1 MRLNK
6 RACRKLADPTWK
18 MNLNS
23 GLFCADQLQYIV
35 RSAVRNVDH
44 QRVLILYVY
53 DREQVNVGET
63 RPLWTVFQS
72 REQYITLARREDG
85 AVYWRK
91 AAFDNLSRQPSFRNK
106 CAFYSL
112 NDEKKVMRFCKEDK
126 KDGFACLDS
135 LQSRIMHQSTL
146 QRRHSKQ
153 RKIIER
159 METVPGLPRGL
170 KSWIHKEIMPVYIFY
185 TYSKGAKEM
194 VGYCTA
200 CRRSVKVSGIKH
212 NTDGCCPLCKKAVT
226 YKSRGRRGNVLD
238 RETLQVL
245 QRISDTELVVRFV
258 KIYRRYPNADVP
270 EEDIY
275 ESSRIF
281 ICLDRKG
288 AASSEHFYK
297 QFYSED
303 ITPWK
308 KGNRPVFSKWQYNFN
323 ADDNG
328 YLYDRNLDLVLDN
341 TPWKY
346 SQLKNYYQA
355 DKSPFYVIDYLK
367 RFLDYPML
375 EYLVKLGLYR
385 LAEEL
390 VNPNYYYYMLD
401 YAINKKGKSIY
412 GVLGLGK
419 SYLPLLRRI
428 NPGSKQL
435 TLIKK
440 FLKNHIPVD
449 EQLFTWCTRHK
460 VGRLENLTVPLQY
473 MTAYKLIRYAN
484 EQFEKYQRRSWSDQT
499 VFYDMETLL
508 NSYRDYISMC
518 EALEYDLS
526 NSFVLYPAN
535 LSKAHDKVNDLSDKE
550 KAQAYENQI
559 QKLYEKLNS
568 QYTFMQNGYFIV
580 LPRSVKEIMEEGHKL
595 HHCIGTYVKSIVKR
609 KCLVFFVRKVSEPD
623 KPLCTVEL
631 NGAEVGQVS
640 MFGNKAPT
648 PQIKLFLKVWEQ
660 KVVMAPAEQLAA

>member
-146 QRRHSKQ
+146 QR
-153 RKIIER
+153 KIIER

-212 NTDGCCPLCKKAVT
+212 NTEGCCPLCKKAVT

>member
-212 NTDGCCPLCKKAVT
+212 NTEGCCPLCKKAVT

-245 QRISDTELVVRFV
+245 QRISDTELVV
-258 KIYRRYPNADVP
+258 
-270 EEDIY
+270 
-275 ESSRIF
+275 
-281 ICLDRKG
+281 
-288 AASSEHFYK
+288 
-297 QFYSED
+297 
-303 ITPWK
+303 
-308 KGNRPVFSKWQYNFN
+308 
-323 ADDNG
+323 
-328 YLYDRNLDLVLDN
+328 
-341 TPWKY
+341 
-346 SQLKNYYQA
+346 
-355 DKSPFYVIDYLK
+355 
-367 RFLDYPML
+367 
-375 EYLVKLGLYR
+375 
-385 LAEEL
+385 
-390 VNPNYYYYMLD
+390 
-401 YAINKKGKSIY
+401 
-412 GVLGLGK
+412 
-419 SYLPLLRRI
+419 
-428 NPGSKQL
+428 
-435 TLIKK
+435 
-440 FLKNHIPVD
+440 
-449 EQLFTWCTRHK
+449 
-460 VGRLENLTVPLQY
+460 
-473 MTAYKLIRYAN
+473 
-484 EQFEKYQRRSWSDQT
+484 
-499 VFYDMETLL
+499 
-508 NSYRDYISMC
+508 
-518 EALEYDLS
+518 
-526 NSFVLYPAN
+526 
-535 LSKAHDKVNDLSDKE
+535 
-550 KAQAYENQI
+550 
-559 QKLYEKLNS
+559 
-568 QYTFMQNGYFIV
+568 
-580 LPRSVKEIMEEGHKL
+580 
-595 HHCIGTYVKSIVKR
+595 
-609 KCLVFFVRKVSEPD
+609 
-623 KPLCTVEL
+623 
-631 NGAEVGQVS
+631 
-640 MFGNKAPT
+640 
-648 PQIKLFLKVWEQ
+648 
-660 KVVMAPAEQLAA
+660 

>member
-212 NTDGCCPLCKKAVT
+212 NTEGCCPLCKKAVT

-258 KIYRRYPNADVP
+258 KIYRRYPMP
-270 EEDIY
+270 TFQK
-275 ESSRIF
+275 RIF
-281 ICLDRKG
+281 MKAPGYLFAWTVKVLQVQNTFTSNSTARILHHGKKVIVRCSANGSIILMRMTMVTCMTG
-288 AASSEHFYK
+288 IWTWCW
-297 QFYSED
+297 
-303 ITPWK
+303 ITPP
-308 KGNRPVFSKWQYNFN
+308 GNILS
-323 ADDNG
+323 
-328 YLYDRNLDLVLDN
+328 
-341 TPWKY
+341 
-346 SQLKNYYQA
+346 LKITIRQTNR
-355 DKSPFYVIDYLK
+355 
-367 RFLDYPML
+367 RFM
-375 EYLVKLGLYR
+375 
-385 LAEEL
+385 
-390 VNPNYYYYMLD
+390 
-401 YAINKKGKSIY
+401 
-412 GVLGLGK
+412 
-419 SYLPLLRRI
+419 
-428 NPGSKQL
+428 
-435 TLIKK
+435 
-440 FLKNHIPVD
+440 
-449 EQLFTWCTRHK
+449 
-460 VGRLENLTVPLQY
+460 
-473 MTAYKLIRYAN
+473 
-484 EQFEKYQRRSWSDQT
+484 
-499 VFYDMETLL
+499 
-508 NSYRDYISMC
+508 
-518 EALEYDLS
+518 
-526 NSFVLYPAN
+526 
-535 LSKAHDKVNDLSDKE
+535 
-550 KAQAYENQI
+550 
-559 QKLYEKLNS
+559 
-568 QYTFMQNGYFIV
+568 
-580 LPRSVKEIMEEGHKL
+580 
-595 HHCIGTYVKSIVKR
+595 
-609 KCLVFFVRKVSEPD
+609 
-623 KPLCTVEL
+623 
-631 NGAEVGQVS
+631 
-640 MFGNKAPT
+640 
-648 PQIKLFLKVWEQ
+648 
-660 KVVMAPAEQLAA
+660 

>member
-212 NTDGCCPLCKKAVT
+212 NTCLLYTSSIITGPPGSGKTSAIKAIIEVFRILCPKGIIMLMAPT
-226 YKSRGRRGNVLD
+226 GRASRRMVESTGFEEASTLHSGLSVISEEDESCRKREPGLLDADLIIVDEVSLVDMWLMSQFFKRLKRNTKIVLVGDVNQLPSVGAGNVLYEMIHCGLIPVTVLD
-238 RETLQVL
+238 EIFRQDKDSSIPYNARLINQGCTKLHDGSDFTFISSVNQVKAAEVIAERYCQEIEENGIEQVQILSPFRE
-245 QRISDTELVVRFV
+245 D
-258 KIYRRYPNADVP
+258 
-270 EEDIY
+270 
-275 ESSRIF
+275 
-281 ICLDRKG
+281 G
-288 AASSEHFYK
+288 AASAAHLNAVIRERVNPFCSTEDEIHSGTMSFRVGDRIMQTKNTEHVSNGDLGFIRYVKDTPEGKRIGMDFGVGRELEYGIEDLSHIELSYATTVHKAMGSEFPIILIPILEAHK
-297 QFYSED
+297 
-303 ITPWK
+303 IM
-308 KGNRPVFSKWQYNFN
+308 
-323 ADDNG
+323 
-328 YLYDRNLDLVLDN
+328 LYRNLLYTAVTRAKTKVILVGQKSALLTAIHRNGNNKRNTLLGHRIRLYYRAFAKSAGIPIPADLEELE
-341 TPWKY
+341 
-346 SQLKNYYQA
+346 LKNA
-355 DKSPFYVIDYLK
+355 
-367 RFLDYPML
+367 
-375 EYLVKLGLYR
+375 G
-385 LAEEL
+385 
-390 VNPNYYYYMLD
+390 
-401 YAINKKGKSIY
+401 
-412 GVLGLGK
+412 
-419 SYLPLLRRI
+419 
-428 NPGSKQL
+428 
-435 TLIKK
+435 
-440 FLKNHIPVD
+440 
-449 EQLFTWCTRHK
+449 
-460 VGRLENLTVPLQY
+460 
-473 MTAYKLIRYAN
+473 
-484 EQFEKYQRRSWSDQT
+484 
-499 VFYDMETLL
+499 
-508 NSYRDYISMC
+508 
-518 EALEYDLS
+518 
-526 NSFVLYPAN
+526 
-535 LSKAHDKVNDLSDKE
+535 
-550 KAQAYENQI
+550 
-559 QKLYEKLNS
+559 
-568 QYTFMQNGYFIV
+568 
-580 LPRSVKEIMEEGHKL
+580 
-595 HHCIGTYVKSIVKR
+595 
-609 KCLVFFVRKVSEPD
+609 
-623 KPLCTVEL
+623 
-631 NGAEVGQVS
+631 
-640 MFGNKAPT
+640 
-648 PQIKLFLKVWEQ
+648 
-660 KVVMAPAEQLAA
+660 